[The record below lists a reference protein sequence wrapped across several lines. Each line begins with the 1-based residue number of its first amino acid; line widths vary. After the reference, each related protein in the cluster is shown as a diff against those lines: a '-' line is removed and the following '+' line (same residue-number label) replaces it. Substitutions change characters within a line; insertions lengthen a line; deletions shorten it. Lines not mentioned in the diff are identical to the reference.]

1 MTRTKSPRLDA
12 ADLLQSHRGLVVSI
26 ARSLHQGLPGGVEQE
41 DLEQAGYLGLY
52 QAALRYDPDR
62 GVQFATYASY
72 YVRKEMLMAIRD
84 ASGSLRIPEKRYW
97 QFCRIARAA
106 DQLGGGED
114 PVSSVSASEG
124 LPEAYVS
131 LALQSIRTA
140 REDYEAVMATEETPS
155 AEEVFFSTYREE
167 TILDAVSA
175 LTPREREALTL
186 RFRFPPCDDGEG
198 ERPYEETARL
208 MGISTPRAYGLVK
221 SGLAKVR
228 TALQEGSVSL

>member
-1 MTRTKSPRLDA
+1 MTHKKSPRLDA

-26 ARSLHQGLPGGVEQE
+26 ARSLHQGLPGGAEQE

-52 QAALRYDPDR
+52 QAALRFDPDR

-97 QFCRIARAA
+97 HFLRIARTA
-106 DQLGGGED
+106 DQLGRGD
-114 PVSSVSASEG
+114 DAASVSASEG

-140 REDYEAVMATEETPS
+140 REDYEAVIATEETPS

-198 ERPYEETARL
+198 ERSYEETARL